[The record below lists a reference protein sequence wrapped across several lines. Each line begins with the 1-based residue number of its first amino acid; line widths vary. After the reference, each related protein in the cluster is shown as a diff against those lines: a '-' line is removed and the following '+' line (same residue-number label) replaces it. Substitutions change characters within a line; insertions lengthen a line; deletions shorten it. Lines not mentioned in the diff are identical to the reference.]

1 MTNRS
6 KLRET
11 IMTIIYQITLY
22 KKNNMEYNVDD
33 VIKENLEKLFALG
46 IIHRKPD
53 LISSLYCSIFLKSI
67 QIYLLRIKIA
77 GKIPLLLSGYFHY
90 RNVEHIVFCCNT
102 IRHFTNFEDW
112 QT

>member
-33 VIKENLEKLFALG
+33 VIKENIEIDSQPSRAMAQKSPASRWKQANVSPQVWAVRSLPM
-46 IIHRKPD
+46 KP
-53 LISSLYCSIFLKSI
+53 SRTRASIML
-67 QIYLLRIKIA
+67 Q
-77 GKIPLLLSGYFHY
+77 
-90 RNVEHIVFCCNT
+90 C
-102 IRHFTNFEDW
+102 
-112 QT
+112 Q